1 MHKSIYIF
9 LLLKYVYWAV
19 NNCNNNMHNRIYDWR
34 CGHLTC
40 SLLYI
45 LSVLSFSLFWWLLF
59 LFCFVVVVAWLLLL
73 FPFFIYSMYK
83 HILCVQ
89 IVSMQ
94 SIAFA
99 ERKLIESTRYHL
111 AVNKHCIICNGMPT
125 ISHIVRI
132 CMAICAYNNSKRPF
146 ELLNCKNRNMVL
158 CHGKNY
164 FDFTAIR

>member
-1 MHKSIYIF
+1 MYIER
-9 LLLKYVYWAV
+9 LIIVIIVCIIVYTTDVAV
-19 NNCNNNMHNRIYDWR
+19 IWPV
-34 CGHLTC
+34 
-40 SLLYI
+40 LYCI
-45 LSVLSFSLFWWLLF
+45 FRLFCLF
-59 LFCFVVVVAWLLLL
+59 LCFDDYCFCFVVVVVAWLLLL
-73 FPFFIYSMYK
+73 FPIFIYSMYK

-89 IVSMQ
+89 MVSMQ

-111 AVNKHCIICNGMPT
+111 TVNKHCNICNGMPT

-146 ELLNCKNRNMVL
+146 ESLNCKNRNMVL